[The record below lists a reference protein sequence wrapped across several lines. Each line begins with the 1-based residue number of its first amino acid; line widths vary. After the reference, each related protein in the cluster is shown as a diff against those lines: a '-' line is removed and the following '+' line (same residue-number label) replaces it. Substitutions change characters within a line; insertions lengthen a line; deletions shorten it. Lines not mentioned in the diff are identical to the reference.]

1 MSEDFKM
8 DTYFGFMQHSRS
20 AEHGLMKA
28 CAEVEKLTAENTSLR
43 ERLAIAEAV
52 CKAVNKLWFSA
63 FEDWTETG
71 KALEA
76 WRNSQATPPGQEG
89 AGK

>member
-28 CAEVEKLTAENTSLR
+28 CAEVERLTA
-43 ERLAIAEAV
+43 RLALAEAV
-52 CKAVNKLWFSA
+52 CW
-63 FEDWTETG
+63 
-71 KALEA
+71 ALVHQPDYAGEVTRRNIDNQLTA